1 MAEVP
6 ALPFLDLEAQR
17 LRSENGLAVLVT
29 DRKVQNEP
37 NGMEK
42 VQNHT
47 EIFQQKIE
55 LRQRRVGEL
64 REIGLKVDQI
74 QERLAEEG
82 QFWSIRTIK
91 DDLKS
96 RTAEERREE
105 LERAQSADISRCD
118 DVKVRLEFRDRKIER
133 LTARKSPEVQVNLQN
148 KIEVERAS
156 EKMMI
161 DLSQMS
167 KDDREAV
174 LRAEEALT
182 RAERAAGSQ

>member
-1 MAEVP
+1 M
-6 ALPFLDLEAQR
+6 
-17 LRSENGLAVLVT
+17 G
-29 DRKVQNEP
+29 
-37 NGMEK
+37 K

-47 EIFQQKIE
+47 EVFQQKIE

-64 REIGLKVDQI
+64 REIGLKIDQI

-96 RTAEERREE
+96 RTAEERRDE

-133 LTARKSPEVQVNLQN
+133 LTPRQSPEVQVNVANQ
-148 KIEVERAS
+148 IQVEKNITVTQLLEHYQQFIADSDKAS
-156 EKMMI
+156 PVRG
-161 DLSQMS
+161 
-167 KDDREAV
+167 DDTRQQVHQAQANTEA
-174 LRAEEALT
+174 EAIPVK
-182 RAERAAGSQ
+182 